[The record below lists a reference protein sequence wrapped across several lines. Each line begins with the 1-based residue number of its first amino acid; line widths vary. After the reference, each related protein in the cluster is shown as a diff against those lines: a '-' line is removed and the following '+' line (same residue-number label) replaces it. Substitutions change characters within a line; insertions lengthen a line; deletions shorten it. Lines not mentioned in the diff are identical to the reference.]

1 MTQRAVNIRWY
12 VVRIMCCQY
21 QSYVSLPKFETSL
34 GCLISFT
41 SIAGIKSNHY
51 ILIVQK
57 CINYKLG
64 SLILVKNERM
74 GEVNPSRETQKT
86 SKRWRALTSPE
97 LS

>member
-21 QSYVSLPKFETSL
+21 QSYVSLPNFETSL

-64 SLILVKNERM
+64 SL
-74 GEVNPSRETQKT
+74 
-86 SKRWRALTSPE
+86 
-97 LS
+97 